1 MTRPH
6 TFSGNRLDRAERERR
21 DPDWIA
27 RRERDPA
34 SVFLPLRRLDVLVRE
49 AAATRLDWRTGR
61 WLAEMRVDGP
71 RYLLGLS
78 GGVAHFAVDVSDH
91 PGDLDQDREQ
101 RFAELREAA
110 VLLPAAEAGIAAQAR
125 AGGRLF
131 AEVRGV
137 SPDLPLR
144 DTAILAQARSLV
156 DWHARHRYCSVCGR
170 PTAPQRGGQSRR
182 CGHCDAEHFPRTDPV
197 VIVVVSDGDRCLL
210 GQSRGRLSSQRMFSA
225 LAGFMDQ
232 GESIEEA
239 VRREVA
245 EEAGVQVGEVRYHSS
260 QPWPFPS
267 SLMIGCHADA
277 LTVDLRP
284 DDVEMQAVHWFDRP
298 TVLRALAGQDP
309 ELRVPGKFA
318 IAHHLIRAW
327 AIGEV

>member
-1 MTRPH
+1 MTHHPH

-21 DPDWIA
+21 DPAWIE

-49 AAATRLDWRTGR
+49 TTATRLDWRTGR
-61 WLAEMRVDGP
+61 WLAERRVDGP

-78 GGVAHFAVDVSDH
+78 RGVAHFAVDVSDH
-91 PGDLDQDREQ
+91 PDDLDQDREQ

-110 VLLPAAEAGIAAQAR
+110 AVLPATEAGIAAQAR
-125 AGGRLF
+125 AN
-131 AEVRGV
+131 
-137 SPDLPLR
+137 
-144 DTAILAQARSLV
+144 V
-156 DWHARHRYCSVCGR
+156 DWHARHRFCGACGH
-170 PTAPQRGGQSRR
+170 PTEPQRGGQSRR
-182 CGHCDAEHFPRTDPV
+182 CGHCGAEHFPRTDPV

-210 GQSRGRLSSQRMFSA
+210 GQSRGRLASQRMFSA

-232 GESIEEA
+232 GETIEEA

-245 EEAGVQVGEVRYHSS
+245 EEAGVKVGEVRYHSS

-277 LTVDLRP
+277 LTVDARP
-284 DDVEMQAVHWFDRP
+284 DDVEMQAVRWFDRP

-309 ELRVPGKFA
+309 ELRVPGEYA

-327 AIGEV
+327 AEGEV

>member
-6 TFSGNRLDRAERERR
+6 TFSGNRLDRAEHERR
-21 DPDWIA
+21 DPAWIA

-34 SVFLPLRRLDVLVRE
+34 SVFLPLRRLEVMVHE
-49 AAATRLDWRTGR
+49 TAATRLAWLSGR
-61 WLAEMRVDGP
+61 RLAELQVDGP
-71 RYLLGLS
+71 RYLLGLED
-78 GGVAHFAVDVSDH
+78 GMAHFAVDVAEH
-91 PGDLDQDREQ
+91 PGDLTEGGAR

-125 AGGRLF
+125 AN
-131 AEVRGV
+131 
-137 SPDLPLR
+137 
-144 DTAILAQARSLV
+144 V
-156 DWHARHRYCSVCGR
+156 DWHARHRFCSVCGH
-170 PTAPQRGGQSRR
+170 PTAPQRGGQMRR
-182 CGHCDAEHFPRTDPV
+182 CGHCGAEHFPRTDPV
-197 VIVVVSDGDRCLL
+197 VIVVVADGDCCLL
-210 GQSRGRLSSQRMFSA
+210 GQSRGRLASQRMFSA

-245 EEAGVQVGEVRYHSS
+245 EEAGIQVGAVRYHSS

-284 DDVEMQAVHWFDRP
+284 DNVEMQAVRWFDRA
-298 TVLRALAGQDP
+298 TVLRALAGSDP
-309 ELRVPGKFA
+309 ELRVPGAFA

-327 AIGEV
+327 AQGEV